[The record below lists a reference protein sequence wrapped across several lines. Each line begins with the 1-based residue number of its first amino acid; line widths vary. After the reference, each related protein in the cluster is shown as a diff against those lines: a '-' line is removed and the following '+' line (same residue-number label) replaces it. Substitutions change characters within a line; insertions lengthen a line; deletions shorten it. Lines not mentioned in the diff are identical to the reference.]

1 MSLLLSELRLRRV
14 SLVVWAASVALLV
27 LMIVA
32 FYPQVRDD
40 PSLNALY
47 ENLSPSM
54 QALLGG
60 SDLTSPVGY
69 LNTQVF
75 AFLLPA
81 VLLVFGVGRGA
92 ASIAGEEEE
101 HTLDLLLA
109 QPIARW
115 VVYAAKAGAVV
126 LGLAVL
132 GVAAWIPV
140 AALNHAVRFDL
151 PAANIAAVTVQMT
164 LMCVALALI
173 AQAIAAWA
181 GRRSLGIAIVSGYAF
196 VSYVIYGLA
205 GTVTWLQ
212 HLRPLTLWRWYLL
225 NDPLANGF
233 GLAEC
238 LVLAATCALAA
249 LAGAAL
255 FARRDLHG

>member
-1 MSLLLSELRLRRV
+1 MKLLLSELRMRRV
-14 SLVVWAASVALLV
+14 SLVVWALSVAALV

-40 PSLNALY
+40 PSLNAIY

-60 SDLTSPVGY
+60 SDLTSPTGY
-69 LNTQVF
+69 LNTQLF

-109 QPIARW
+109 QPVARW
-115 VVYAAKAGAVV
+115 AVYLAKAAALVV
-126 LGLAVL
+126 GLTLLGLAGWV
-132 GVAAWIPV
+132 PV
-140 AALNHAVRFDL
+140 AALNSAVRFDL

-164 LMCVALALI
+164 LMCLALSLA
-173 AQAIAAWA
+173 AQAIAAWV
-181 GRRSLGIAIVSGYAF
+181 GRRSIGIAIVSGYAF

-205 GTVTWLQ
+205 GTVGWLE

-225 NDPLANGF
+225 NDPLSNGF
-233 GLAEC
+233 GAAEC
-238 LVLAATCALAA
+238 LVLLATC
-249 LAGAAL
+249 GAAAGLGGLL
-255 FARRDLHG
+255 FVRRDLHG